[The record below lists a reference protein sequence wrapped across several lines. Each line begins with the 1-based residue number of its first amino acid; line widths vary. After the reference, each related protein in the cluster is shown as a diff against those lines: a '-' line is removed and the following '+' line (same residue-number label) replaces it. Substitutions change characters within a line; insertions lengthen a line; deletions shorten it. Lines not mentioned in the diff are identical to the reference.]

1 MADEE
6 KITLESA
13 IRFNQADRIG
23 WVTKMSIREIIRILP
38 TRQNEQLHMLTETN
52 RPISKPQLQGII
64 DFLENTNDW
73 ALPGIVL
80 AVDSGNVEQNAKG
93 NGTVTIPKEKIR
105 ILDGQHRVHALSE
118 AVRNATV
125 SLEQGRENPDRLDLL
140 QESELPVAVL
150 EVRDVRDQQQ
160 IFAWFS
166 RSKPIE
172 AHTREWFDR
181 SDPFNNAAKTAMEES
196 TALRER
202 VNNQASRTKSESR
215 GLLTL
220 MELKDI
226 AITIALGI
234 RRKPKPAD
242 RDEYFGEEKQTE
254 LQENITGFFD
264 RFLQSCREHY
274 ASLENEDRTQ
284 DRFHFERRNT
294 YALDPQAMKLFA
306 NCWARVEPDQNLDP
320 AGLAR
325 AIGRLNLN
333 RSDPENDFFT
343 TLHLVSENEKY
354 VKPTDKEW
362 TQATMT
368 LLQMSREE

>member
-1 MADEE
+1 MPDEE
-6 KITLESA
+6 KITLENA
-13 IRFNQADRIG
+13 IRFTQANRTG
-23 WVTKMSIREIIRILP
+23 WVTKMSVREIIRILP

-64 DFLENTNDW
+64 NFLENTTDW

-80 AVDSGNVEQNAKG
+80 AVDSGNVEQNG
-93 NGTVTIPKEKIR
+93 NGTAAIPKEKIR
-105 ILDGQHRVHALSE
+105 ILDGQHRVQALNE

-125 SLEQGRENPDRLDLL
+125 SLDQDREGPERLGLL

-150 EVRDVRDQQQ
+150 EVRNVTDQQQ

-196 TALRER
+196 AVLRGR
-202 VNNQASRTKSESR
+202 VDNQASRTKSESR

-226 AITIALGI
+226 AMTIALGI
-234 RRKPKPAD
+234 KRKPKPAD
-242 RDEYFGEEKQTE
+242 REEYFGEEKQGE
-254 LQENITGFFD
+254 LQDNTAGFFD

-274 ASLENEDRTQ
+274 ASLDNEDRAQ

-306 NCWARVEPDQNLDP
+306 NCWAIVELDRNLDP

-325 AIGRLNLN
+325 AIDGLNMN

-354 VKPTDKEW
+354 VKTTDKNW
-362 TQATMT
+362 TQATTT